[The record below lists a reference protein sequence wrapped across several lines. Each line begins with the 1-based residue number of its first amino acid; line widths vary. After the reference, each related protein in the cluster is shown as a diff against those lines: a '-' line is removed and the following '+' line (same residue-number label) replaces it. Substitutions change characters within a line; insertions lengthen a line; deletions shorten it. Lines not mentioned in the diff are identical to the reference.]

1 MGKKRKNLKKT
12 NVLELDIYKAADTAT
27 YALGVAT
34 YISMLYSDKLS
45 LPATSM
51 IALSSLLSLV
61 GASSHNSSIV
71 KNCDKTINNTNL
83 TYGNIN
89 ISRATVGS
97 AYEIINSATKSLIGF
112 AYTTALTP
120 CLTEIIANTLPT
132 NSAFLAPALALASSA
147 AIGSTMTY
155 VFNRAETDYFNIPN
169 NEFKVG
175 AAGSAQQR
183 FLERL
188 IFNGVN
194 AIIPWGWGYTASAA
208 AGLSS
213 LILSKAYAMAGLDT
227 AIHKGQDFF
236 KNPALG
242 FACNAAS
249 HIGKMALESWYSQ
262 AR

>member
-12 NVLELDIYKAADTAT
+12 RILELDIYKAADTAT

-71 KNCDKTINNTNL
+71 KNCDQAIKRTNF
-83 TYGNIN
+83 TYGNVTIN
-89 ISRATVGS
+89 EATIGS
-97 AYEIINSATKSLIGF
+97 TYGIINSATKGFVGF
-112 AYTTALTP
+112 AFTTALTP
-120 CLTEIIANTLPT
+120 AISEIITSIIPT
-132 NSAFLAPALALASSA
+132 ESTYLAPAAALACSA

-155 VFNRAETDYFNIPN
+155 VFNRLETDYFNIPN

-175 AAGSAQQR
+175 AAGAAQQR

-194 AIIPWGWGYTASAA
+194 TMIPWGWGYTASAA

-213 LILSKAYAMAGLDT
+213 VILSKAYELVGLDT
-227 AIHKGQDFF
+227 VIHKGQNFF